1 MTAGNLK
8 NRKVICSSL
17 LTWRLIK
24 RLVQCTDVY
33 LSTVIT
39 ERKII
44 DKLNANYDKHIS
56 QKQFKLLIILKL
68 QTDFCQISFNFM
80 QLIFV

>member
-1 MTAGNLK
+1 
-8 NRKVICSSL
+8 
-17 LTWRLIK
+17 
-24 RLVQCTDVY
+24 
-33 LSTVIT
+33 VIT

-56 QKQFKLLIILKL
+56 QKQFKLLIKLKL